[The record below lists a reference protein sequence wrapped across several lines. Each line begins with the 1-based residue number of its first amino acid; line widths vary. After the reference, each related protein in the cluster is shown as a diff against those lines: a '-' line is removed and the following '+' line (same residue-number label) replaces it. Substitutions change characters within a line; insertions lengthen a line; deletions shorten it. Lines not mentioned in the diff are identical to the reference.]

1 MAEQEKQTA
10 IKLATG
16 NGIANVAQDRNPW
29 ATGGEGN
36 AENVKIC
43 VELYYHQEEEEKD
56 DKYTIR
62 ASTKYGPTPS
72 PMPPQQKWMMKT
84 V

>member
-1 MAEQEKQTA
+1 M
-10 IKLATG
+10 ATG
-16 NGIANVAQDRNPW
+16 GGIANVAQDRNPW

-62 ASTKYGPTPS
+62 ASTKVRPDP
-72 PMPPQQKWMMKT
+72 
-84 V
+84 